1 MARPLAV
8 RAIASPDTGPGR
20 ETRLLLPHRE
30 KFAWPAARPP
40 RAEDDLARALPA
52 LEKLFLCSNASVCAR
67 ADDPGNC
74 VAPLIRFGRRRGIAI
89 SPTPTRAR
97 PGANPPPLLRARN
110 KAANP
115 PK

>member
-1 MARPLAV
+1 MARPPAT
-8 RAIASPDTGPGR
+8 RAIASRNAEPGR
-20 ETRLLLPHRE
+20 ETHLLLLHRE
-30 KFAWPAARPP
+30 KFGLPADRLP

-52 LEKLFLCSNASVCAR
+52 LEKLSPCSTASVSVR

-74 VAPLIRFGRRRGIAI
+74 AAPSIRFGRPRGIAI

-97 PGANPPPLLRARN
+97 PGANPPPRLRARN

-115 PK
+115 P